1 MKNRVTQRFVVHGRV
16 QGVGFRAFV
25 RNVAEAFDV
34 YGWVRNDANGS
45 VEILVQGTEE
55 NLRSFTEQ
63 VEIGPSSSRVDKLHV
78 QEVEP
83 ERNYQGFTVIR

>member
-1 MKNRVTQRFVVHGRV
+1 MQGRV

-25 RNVAEAFDV
+25 KKVAEAFDID
-34 YGWVRNDANGS
+34 GWVRNDQSGD

-63 VEIGPSSSRVDKLHV
+63 IEIGPASSRVDRLHV
-78 QEVEP
+78 QEVENGAGF
-83 ERNYQGFTVIR
+83 RGFTVIR